1 MIRFPLDDRHA
12 GGDQP
17 TSEDVSAL
25 AAEGV
30 RLIINLREADEEQP
44 KLATAAASAGMH
56 YVDIPMTGGG
66 FTISDAH
73 RLREVLCEAP
83 VDAGVFLY
91 CKTGSRVAALWATMH
106 ALEQGLDAKQA
117 VELALRSGPIRPGAL
132 ERVRVL
138 IDAN

>member
-1 MIRFPLDDRHA
+1 MIRFPLDDRTA

-17 TSEDVSAL
+17 TPEDVAAL

-30 RLIINLREADEEQP
+30 RLLINLREADEVQP
-44 KLATAAASAGMH
+44 DLAAAASAAG
-56 YVDIPMTGGG
+56 VRFLDIPMSGGG
-66 FTISDAH
+66 FKISDAH
-73 RLREVLCEAP
+73 RLREVLCDAP

-106 ALEQGLDAKQA
+106 ALEQGLDAEQA
-117 VELALRSGPIRPGAL
+117 MELAQRSGPIRPGAL

-138 IDAN
+138 IAAN